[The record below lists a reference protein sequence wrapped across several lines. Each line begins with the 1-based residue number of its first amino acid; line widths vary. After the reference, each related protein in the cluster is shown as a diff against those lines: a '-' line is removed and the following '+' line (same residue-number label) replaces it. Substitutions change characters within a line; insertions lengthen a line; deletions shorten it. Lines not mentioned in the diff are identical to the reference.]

1 MDLNKISL
9 EICIYLFDKKID
21 PIISQI
27 LHLVVL
33 ESSFLFISNGLIE
46 YILNITWDA
55 IIFM

>member
-46 YILNITWDA
+46 YILNIT
-55 IIFM
+55 